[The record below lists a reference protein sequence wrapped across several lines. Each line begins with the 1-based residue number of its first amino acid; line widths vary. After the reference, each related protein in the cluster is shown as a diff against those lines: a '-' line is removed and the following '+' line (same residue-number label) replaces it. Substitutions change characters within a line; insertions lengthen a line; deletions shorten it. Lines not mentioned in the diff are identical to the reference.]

1 MIRLRIK
8 EIAQEKG
15 LSQGRLSRLSDVDDN
30 TIKRIY
36 RNPTANVN
44 TDTLNKLARALGV
57 SVHELIEEIPDE
69 PAEGDQ
75 R

>member
-1 MIRLRIK
+1 MIRLRVK

-57 SVHELIEEIPDE
+57 SVHELIDEIPDE
-69 PAEGDQ
+69 PPEGNQ

>member
-1 MIRLRIK
+1 MIRLRVK

-57 SVHELIEEIPDE
+57 SVHELIEEVPDE
-69 PAEGDQ
+69 SAEGDQ

>member
-1 MIRLRIK
+1 MIRLRVK

-57 SVHELIEEIPDE
+57 SVHELIEEVPDE
-69 PAEGDQ
+69 AAEGDQ

>member
-1 MIRLRIK
+1 MIRLRVK
-8 EIAQEKG
+8 EIALEKG
-15 LSQGRLSRLSDVDDN
+15 ISQGRLSRLSDVDDN

-44 TDTLNKLARALGV
+44 TETLNKLARALGV
-57 SVHELIEEIPDE
+57 SALELMEDIPDN
-69 PAEGDQ
+69 PEGDQ